1 MFLGLV
7 ISVIPRKS
15 VIFGGKIVGV
25 AGFEPATSCSQSR
38 RDNRATLYPEKF
50 RLQKYLFFTTT
61 NKNLTFYFAERK
73 GFEPPVPVKAQLL
86 SREPRSA
93 TLAPLQY
100 FSKQLK

>member
-15 VIFGGKIVGV
+15 VIFGEKSVGV

-50 RLQKYLFFTTT
+50 GLQKYTFFTIT
-61 NKNLTFYFAERK
+61 NKKMNFLFCGEEGIRTPGTRK
-73 GFEPPVPVKAQLL
+73 GTTP
-86 SREPRSA
+86 
-93 TLAPLQY
+93 
-100 FSKQLK
+100 

>member
-38 RDNRATLYPEKF
+38 RDNRATLYPEKIGM
-50 RLQKYLFFTTT
+50 QKYTFFTTT
-61 NKNLTFYFAERK
+61 NKKNEFFILRR
-73 GFEPPVPVKAQLL
+73 GRD
-86 SREPRSA
+86 SNPRY
-93 TLAPLQY
+93 P
-100 FSKQLK
+100 

>member
-38 RDNRATLYPEKF
+38 RDNRATLYPEKLDCKIILF
-50 RLQKYLFFTTT
+50 LQKQT
-61 NKNLTFYFAERK
+61 K
-73 GFEPPVPVKAQLL
+73 
-86 SREPRSA
+86 S
-93 TLAPLQY
+93 
-100 FSKQLK
+100 